1 MRGTILLVISAIV
14 AANGKENFTGHQVFR
29 AIVDTKEQADTL
41 AAIQSN
47 YDFWTEVGVGR
58 TVDIRVSPSQVDKLM
73 EVLNRASIKSSVM
86 IHDVESLL
94 DITKMVPVSE
104 EQKVKQGHSMD
115 WTSYHP
121 LEDMYSYLNYLRD
134 TYDFVTLETIGQS
147 YAGTDMTIAKVCRG
161 GCGNKPAMWIDGGI
175 HAREW
180 ISPATVT
187 FMLRELVENDADHP
201 DLLENLDWYILPVV
215 NPDGYLYTQTDNRL
229 WRKTRKPNGNGC
241 YGTDA
246 NRNFGYMWGTG
257 GSSSDPCADTYMGA
271 SAFSEI
277 ETANMRDWLTA
288 NKDMI
293 KFYNN
298 VHSYSQLILL
308 PWGFSY
314 DEPDNQDD
322 LYRVASTCNDDLYA
336 VHQKT
341 YEVGCIPCLLYVS
354 SGGTLDWTLG
364 ELGIPYSYAM
374 ELRDTGVYGFLL
386 PPEQIIPNG
395 EEAWAFHLCAAR
407 NIIKEFVP

>member
-58 TVDIRVSPSQVDKLM
+58 TVDIRVSPSQVDELM